1 MQTRDRPAL
10 LPPLVL
16 LLGIGVLEA
25 LLLRI
30 AGPPSSHFHVLTDL
44 LSPMAEPL
52 DGILAALGL
61 AAQSLAAYLVLALG
75 LRTLTHLPGVAG
87 HVADQAEHV
96 LTIPAVRRSLDA
108 LLGGALIAQL
118 ALTPAGTGMGAF
130 PAPPPAIAT
139 AVVPL
144 SHRTSSD
151 PASATAATASTIP
164 RPSATTAA
172 PPPVPLPIWLAADP
186 VRSDSPVSSR
196 PPRPTGRQDAIDTTR
211 EASPPPPG
219 ASAAGPAPGSTA
231 HDPSQP
237 GSATATMRHTVEPG
251 DTLWDIGAAHLP
263 ADARAETII
272 TRYWRRIY
280 GANRG
285 ALGPDPDLV
294 RPGVTLSIPPYASTA
309 AVPVSQDAPRA
320 TAPTWPQPG
329 DRTDAPPYRL
339 P

>member
-25 LLLRI
+25 LLLRT

-44 LSPMAEPL
+44 LS
-52 DGILAALGL
+52 
-61 AAQSLAAYLVLALG
+61 
-75 LRTLTHLPGVAG
+75 
-87 HVADQAEHV
+87 
-96 LTIPAVRRSLDA
+96 
-108 LLGGALIAQL
+108 
-118 ALTPAGTGMGAF
+118 
-130 PAPPPAIAT
+130 
-139 AVVPL
+139 
-144 SHRTSSD
+144 
-151 PASATAATASTIP
+151 
-164 RPSATTAA
+164 
-172 PPPVPLPIWLAADP
+172 
-186 VRSDSPVSSR
+186 SPVSSR